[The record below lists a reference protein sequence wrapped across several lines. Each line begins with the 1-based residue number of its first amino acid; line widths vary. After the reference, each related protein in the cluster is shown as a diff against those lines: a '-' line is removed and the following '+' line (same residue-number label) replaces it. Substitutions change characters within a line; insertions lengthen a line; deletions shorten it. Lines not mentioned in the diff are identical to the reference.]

1 MNARTAANWVNTI
14 RARLIR
20 AVVAA
25 ESASLVSAKVAA
37 VVVSSGD
44 LTPKDLARAGHPF
57 ARRAPNAAF
66 DPSVI
71 NKQTGRFAA
80 SWRVVPPTVSGDSV
94 VSGLV
99 NTDLNKIYLQG
110 TSRMVPRPV
119 AANIARRVNPNRAR
133 RLSAAFRKVFTTK

>member
-1 MNARTAANWVNTI
+1 MNARAAADWVTTI

-25 ESASLVSAKVAA
+25 ESATLVSAKTAA

-44 LTPKDLARAGHPF
+44 LTLKALARAGHPF
-57 ARRAPNAAF
+57 ARRAPNAAYN
-66 DPSVI
+66 PSVI
-71 NKQTGRFAA
+71 NRQTGRFAA

-99 NTDLNKIYLQG
+99 NTDPNKVYLQG
-110 TSRMVPRPV
+110 TSRMVARPV
-119 AANIARRVNPNRAR
+119 AANIARRIRLIRAR
-133 RLSAAFRKVFTTK
+133 RLSAAFRKVFTKL